1 MAAGRILFVV
11 YSEIDDDTYR
21 IISARRAENHEETA
35 YYRAIL
41 GRYDKGNTDWAHV
54 DNMTEE
60 EVHQA
65 ALADPDAQ
73 PTTLDDWKDAVVHVT
88 GADRR

>member
-11 YSEIDDDTYR
+11 YSEIDDDTYG

-41 GRYDKGNTDWAHV
+41 GR
-54 DNMTEE
+54 
-60 EVHQA
+60 
-65 ALADPDAQ
+65 
-73 PTTLDDWKDAVVHVT
+73 
-88 GADRR
+88 